1 MKTEKLLNIVLGVI
15 MVISAFLVI
24 SLIANISDDSTD
36 PGMNSWLNTNLTW
49 LYILLIITIGI
60 VLLFSIVHTL
70 GDKAAAKRGLVTL
83 GCGIGILL
91 ISYLLSSNE
100 LPKFYGVQRFID
112 DGTLTISVSK
122 RIDTL
127 LIVTYILLGVSV
139 GATMF
144 WSVARMIKK

>member
-1 MKTEKLLNIVLGVI
+1 MKTEKMLNIVLGVI
-15 MVISAFLVI
+15 MVLSAFLVI

-49 LYILLIITIGI
+49 LYFLLIITIGI

-70 GDKAAAKRGLVTL
+70 GDKAAAKRGLITL
-83 GCGIGILL
+83 GCGVAVLL

-112 DGTLTISVSK
+112 EGTLTISVSK

-127 LIVTYILLGVSV
+127 LIVTYILVGLSV

-144 WSVARMIKK
+144 WSVARVFKK

>member
-1 MKTEKLLNIVLGVI
+1 MKTEKILNIVLGVVT
-15 MVISAFLVI
+15 VISAFLVI
-24 SLIANISDDSTD
+24 SLIANINDES
-36 PGMNSWLNTNLTW
+36 GLNSWLNTNLTW
-49 LYILLIITIGI
+49 LYILLIVTIGI

-70 GDKAAAKRGLVTL
+70 GDKAAAKRGLITL

-91 ISYLLSSNE
+91 IAYLLSSNK
-100 LPKFYGVQRFID
+100 LPDFYGVQRFID